1 MKTINNNTNN
11 EYYIVRGDRS
21 GVFFGNIKE
30 RNGKEVTMTN
40 VRRLWYWDG
49 AASISQL
56 AQEGTVKPSNCKFTV
71 TVDEVLVLDAI
82 EIDKCSDAAVK
93 SIKEV
98 SAWKR

>member
-1 MKTINNNTNN
+1 MKTVAN
-11 EYYIVRGDRS
+11 ENFYIVRGDRS

-56 AQEGTVKPSNCKFTV
+56 AQEGTVRPSQCKFTV
-71 TVDEVLVLDAI
+71 TVEEILVLDAI
-82 EIDKCSDAAVK
+82 EIDKCSEKAIR

-98 SAWKR
+98 AEWKR